1 MDDNTIITIED
12 ETTAAIASIIIL
24 LIIAADITIR
34 VLAVI
39 YIPRNRRPQT
49 AMAWLLAIFFIP
61 WVGII
66 LFLLVGSRKLP
77 KKRREKQQ
85 EINTYI
91 LETTGGMDRVSK
103 SDPWPPWLLPIVEL
117 NRELGAM
124 PLVGGNAAE
133 LLPDYE
139 TSIARMTEAVDTATR
154 YVHVEFYILS
164 LDDTTR
170 EFFAALARAVARGV
184 TVRVLLDHIASLRS
198 PGYRRTTKHL
208 TAIGAQWHV
217 MLPVQPLR
225 GKYQRPD
232 LRNHRKLLVID
243 GRVAF
248 TGSQN
253 MVDSSYNK
261 PGNLRRGLHWKD
273 LMVRFEGPIVA
284 GINALFVTDWYSET
298 DELLLRETEDVHPVL
313 TREPLD
319 AQVVP
324 SGPGFEREN
333 NLRLFNSLVYAA
345 QRKVILTS
353 PYFVPDDSML
363 YAITTAA
370 QSGLDVQLFV
380 SEVGDQFMVY
390 HAQRSYYE
398 QLLRAG
404 VRIWLY
410 PTPTVLHA
418 KHFTIDDDVA
428 VIGSSNMDMRS
439 FSLNLE
445 ISVMV
450 RSADFVADLR
460 EVEESYR
467 SLSRELTLDE
477 WMNRSRAS
485 ATLDNVMRLTAAVQ

>member
-1 MDDNTIITIED
+1 
-12 ETTAAIASIIIL
+12 
-24 LIIAADITIR
+24 
-34 VLAVI
+34 
-39 YIPRNRRPQT
+39 
-49 AMAWLLAIFFIP
+49 
-61 WVGII
+61 
-66 LFLLVGSRKLP
+66 
-77 KKRREKQQ
+77 
-85 EINTYI
+85 
-91 LETTGGMDRVSK
+91 
-103 SDPWPPWLLPIVEL
+103 
-117 NRELGAM
+117 
-124 PLVGGNAAE
+124 
-133 LLPDYE
+133 
-139 TSIARMTEAVDTATR
+139 
-154 YVHVEFYILS
+154 
-164 LDDTTR
+164 
-170 EFFAALARAVARGV
+170 
-184 TVRVLLDHIASLRS
+184 
-198 PGYRRTTKHL
+198 
-208 TAIGAQWHV
+208 

-225 GKYQRPD
+225 GKWQRPD

-243 GRVAF
+243 GHLAF

-261 PGNLRRGLHWKD
+261 PGNRRRGLHWKD

-298 DELLLRETEDVHPVL
+298 DELLLRETEDVQPAL

-410 PTPTVLHA
+410 PSPTVLHA

-460 EVEESYR
+460 EVEQSYR

-485 ATLDNVMRLTAAVQ
+485 ATLDNIMRLTSAVQ

>member
-12 ETTAAIASIIIL
+12 ETTALIASIIVL
-24 LIIAADITIR
+24 LILAADITIR

-66 LFLLVGSRKLP
+66 LFLLVGSRRLP
-77 KKRREKQQ
+77 KKRREKQA

-103 SDPWPPWLLPIVEL
+103 TDPWPPWLLPIVEL

-139 TSIARMTEAVDTATR
+139 ASIASMTEAVDAATR

-170 EFFAALARAVARGV
+170 EFFAALERAVARGV

-208 TAIGAQWHV
+208 TAIGTQWHV

-225 GKYQRPD
+225 GKWQRPD

-243 GRVAF
+243 GHLAF

-261 PGNLRRGLHWKD
+261 PGNRRRGLHWKD

-298 DELLLRETEDVHPVL
+298 DELLLRETEDVQPAL

-410 PTPTVLHA
+410 PSPTVLHA

-450 RSADFVADLR
+450 RSRDFVEDMRELEQSYR
-460 EVEESYR
+460 EV
-467 SLSRELTLDE
+467 SRELTLDE

-485 ATLDNVMRLTAAVQ
+485 ATLDNIMRLTSAVQ

>member
-1 MDDNTIITIED
+1 
-12 ETTAAIASIIIL
+12 
-24 LIIAADITIR
+24 
-34 VLAVI
+34 
-39 YIPRNRRPQT
+39 
-49 AMAWLLAIFFIP
+49 
-61 WVGII
+61 
-66 LFLLVGSRKLP
+66 
-77 KKRREKQQ
+77 
-85 EINTYI
+85 
-91 LETTGGMDRVSK
+91 
-103 SDPWPPWLLPIVEL
+103 
-117 NRELGAM
+117 
-124 PLVGGNAAE
+124 
-133 LLPDYE
+133 
-139 TSIARMTEAVDTATR
+139 
-154 YVHVEFYILS
+154 
-164 LDDTTR
+164 
-170 EFFAALARAVARGV
+170 V

-198 PGYRRTTKHL
+198 PGYRRTLKHL
-208 TAIGAQWHV
+208 TRIGAKWHL
-217 MLPVQPLR
+217 MLPIQPLR
-225 GKYQRPD
+225 GRYQRPD

-243 GRVAF
+243 GTVAF

-261 PGNLRRGLHWKD
+261 PGNIRRGLHWKD
-273 LMVRFEGPIVA
+273 LMVKFEGPIVA
-284 GINALFVTDWYSET
+284 GINSLFVTDWYSET
-298 DELLLRETEDVHPVL
+298 DELLLRETEDVHPIM
-313 TREPLD
+313 TREPVD

-345 QRKVILTS
+345 QHKVILTS

-460 EVEESYR
+460 EVEQSYR

>member
-1 MDDNTIITIED
+1 VDDNTIITIED

-139 TSIARMTEAVDTATR
+139 ASIARMTEAVDTATR

-170 EFFAALARAVARGV
+170 EFFAALERAVARGV